1 MAKITS
7 ATPSKNVAAKVSKP
21 VGEVKIRRPENCFML
36 FKKAFARENGKTIRS
51 QQDLCKAASQ
61 AWHAMD
67 EEEQAPW
74 RELQERVKAE
84 HARKYPDYVY
94 KPKPKAPKHAVKRNA
109 VYTLPPAPHLT
120 PALAPDSGYGASPM
134 PQLIGM
140 GVPTAQPQVSI
151 GLDATCAG
159 YNVSATCCLCSGS
172 KC

>member
-7 ATPSKNVAAKVSKP
+7 ATPSKNVATKVSKP

-84 HARKYPDYVY
+84 HARKYPGYVY
-94 KPKPKAPKHAVKRNA
+94 KPKPKAPKHAVKRDA
-109 VYTLPPAPHLT
+109 AFTLPPAPHLR
-120 PALAPDSGYGASPM
+120 PALVPDSGYGASPM

-140 GVPTAQPQVSI
+140 GVPTAQPQLSI